1 MATYNSR
8 ALQSIFWEL
17 WTLLMSFLLP
27 VLGGLVEDKEG
38 ISKHTNKKLKLDNSH
53 RTCDGKK

>member
-1 MATYNSR
+1 
-8 ALQSIFWEL
+8 
-17 WTLLMSFLLP
+17 MSFLLP
-27 VLGGLVEDKEG
+27 VLGGLIEDKEG

>member
-1 MATYNSR
+1 MAIYNSR

-17 WTLLMSFLLP
+17 WPLLMSFLLP

-53 RTCDGKK
+53 HTYDGEK